1 MRQVECLALRWEHVE
16 LEVGTIEVAESL
28 ARVDGEL
35 IVKAPKSKRSVRV
48 IPLPTFALD
57 AMRSRHADYLAERE
71 AGGYDDR
78 GLVWGQR
85 SGRPR
90 DARRDYQEWVDLLA
104 AAGVRKVRLHDARHS
119 AATALMILGVPLP
132 VISAILGHAQ
142 ISTTMR
148 YLRTDLSAMRAAM
161 DLLDASRRPS
171 IEP

>member
-1 MRQVECLALRWEHVE
+1 
-16 LEVGTIEVAESL
+16 
-28 ARVDGEL
+28 
-35 IVKAPKSKRSVRV
+35 
-48 IPLPTFALD
+48 
-57 AMRSRHADYLAERE
+57 
-71 AGGYDDR
+71 
-78 GLVWGQR
+78 VWGQR